1 MHNRLSFGAGPA
13 IMRHLR
19 LLSSALLLGASVVL
33 GAAPACAASTVVV
46 SPGAIP
52 QDHRPK
58 VFLAGS
64 IDMGKAADWQ
74 NALIAALDGTDAVIL
89 NPRRA
94 DWNRAW
100 KPELADAHFA
110 QQVNWELSALEQADI
125 IVMYL
130 APGSQSPVSLL
141 ELGLHAR
148 SGKLIVLCP
157 EGYWRKGNVDAVAA
171 RYPVAQVATM
181 DALVDAVRHR
191 LQDRRASPR

>member
-1 MHNRLSFGAGPA
+1 
-13 IMRHLR
+13 MRHLR

>member
-1 MHNRLSFGAGPA
+1 MAAVERLP
-13 IMRHLR
+13 
-19 LLSSALLLGASVVL
+19 
-33 GAAPACAASTVVV
+33 
-46 SPGAIP
+46 
-52 QDHRPK
+52 HRPHPEQ
-58 VFLAGS
+58 F
-64 IDMGKAADWQ
+64 
-74 NALIAALDGTDAVIL
+74 DAVG
-89 NPRRA
+89 
-94 DWNRAW
+94 
-100 KPELADAHFA
+100 KPELGDAHFA